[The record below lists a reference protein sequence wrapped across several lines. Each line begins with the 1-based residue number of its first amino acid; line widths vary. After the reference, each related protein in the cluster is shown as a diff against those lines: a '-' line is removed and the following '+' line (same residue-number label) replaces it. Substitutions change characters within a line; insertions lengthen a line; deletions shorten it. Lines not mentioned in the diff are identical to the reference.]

1 MFISIVIPTFNSE
14 NTLSNTLKSICEQT
28 FKSIEIL
35 IIDNC
40 STDNTLRI
48 VADYQE
54 LYKTI
59 IFQIHSDADKGI
71 YDAMNKGISLAQG
84 DWIYFLGSDDTL
96 YNNDVLEKIYQFT
109 NSKSLDVIYGNVT
122 SELFGGVYAGE
133 FDYPMLMHKNICHQA
148 IFFKKTV
155 FKKIGNFKSKYPINA
170 DWEHNLRWFFNR
182 RIKNQYIELI
192 ICNYGMMGIS
202 SKKKDEVFKTEKEK
216 IILKYCW
223 TEMELTEIILNCK
236 QILYKYLKK
245 LV

>member
-40 STDNTLRI
+40 STDNTLSI

-59 IFQIHSDADKGI
+59 IFQIHSDDDKGI

-133 FDYPMLMHKNICHQA
+133 FDYPMLMQKNICHQA
-148 IFFKKTV
+148 IFFNKTV
-155 FKKIGNFKSKYPINA
+155 FKRLGNFKLKYPINA

-202 SKKKDEVFKTEKEK
+202 STQKDNIFKGDKEK
-216 IILKYCW
+216 IFLTYCWRKMTINELISHIKSIILKKINK
-223 TEMELTEIILNCK
+223 T
-236 QILYKYLKK
+236 
-245 LV
+245 